1 MVPSPDYMIRALK
14 KGCPECK
21 IVVLEYQDD
30 RREEFYTELMDTT
43 ALLTGF
49 LKIEKEVMDH
59 APGLK
64 VISIMA
70 TGYDNVDIEEAT
82 RRGIGVCPVGEY
94 CTKDVAEHT
103 IALMLALNKNLK
115 AYTYDIEKRYQW
127 NFNNARAPI
136 RIEEQTLGIFGLG
149 KIGRQVA
156 KLAKGLGMKVIAHDP
171 YVSEETA
178 NELEVVLM
186 EADDVYTNADVVTNH
201 MNLSEKN
208 RAYFTSVEFA
218 KMKRNPI
225 FLNMG
230 RGLSVNEKDLAD
242 ALDQGI
248 VRAAGL
254 DVLTDETPNLQNH
267 ILSNRENVIITP
279 HAAFFSESSF
289 LEMQR
294 ISCEN
299 VTNFLNG
306 KKEEVFKLVN

>member
-1 MVPSPDYMIRALK
+1 MSDPGADKMEKILICERGNCMVLSPDYMIRMLK
-14 KGCPECK
+14 KGCPDCK
-21 IVVLEYQDD
+21 VVVLGYQDD
-30 RREEFYTELMDTT
+30 RIEEFYRELMDTT

-49 LKIEKEVMDH
+49 LKIDKEVMDH

-64 VISIMA
+64 VISIIA

-82 RRGIGVCPVGEY
+82 MRGIGVCPVGEY

-115 AYTYDIEKRYQW
+115 VYTYDIEKRYQW
-127 NFNNARAPI
+127 NFNNARTPI
-136 RIEEQTLGIFGLG
+136 RIEEQTFGIFGFG

-178 NELEVVLM
+178 EELEVELM
-186 EADDVYTNADVVTNH
+186 EADDVYANADVISNH
-201 MNLSEKN
+201 MNLSDRN
-208 RAYFTSVEFA
+208 RVYFTSVEFA
-218 KMKRNPI
+218 KMKRSPI
-225 FLNMG
+225 FLNLG

-254 DVLTDETPNLQNH
+254 DVLTDETPKLQNH
-267 ILSNRENVIITP
+267 IN
-279 HAAFFSESSF
+279 
-289 LEMQR
+289 
-294 ISCEN
+294 
-299 VTNFLNG
+299 
-306 KKEEVFKLVN
+306 